1 MISTLLVCGACL
13 AAEPVAYGTKQLQSK
28 TQILAAYEQARAS
41 VGRDVDGH
49 VRLAL
54 WCEQN
59 GLSSEWL
66 KHLTIAVLTDPAHA
80 GARGLLGLVAFRGQW
95 RSPEEIRAR
104 LRADRTVSDSLDE
117 YRARRA
123 RMSNSADAHWKLAMW
138 CKQNGLSPE
147 AAAHL
152 TVVTQLDPG
161 RQSAWKRL
169 GYKKHGSRW
178 ITGPQL
184 AERIAEFDA
193 RRKADKYWTTLLE
206 RLRSGLVNESKRA
219 KAAIELQGVTDPGAV
234 PSIWATFA
242 RGNTPHQKLAV
253 QLFGQID
260 SPDSTRALADLA
272 IASDSGEVRGASIE
286 TLRRRDP
293 REIASILVGR
303 LYDLELDRDPVL
315 YHYRLQPI
323 GWNAIG
329 SLGYL
334 FIRGPFYEIFR
345 TYTVDESFIN
355 SPTGVAPI
363 TTTVPDYVSRIFAQ
377 RQQQISD
384 LFTSIGQI
392 LEDFEEAMPASPHD
406 DQMTAQ
412 RIARTI
418 DVLSKTNGRYLGK
431 DPEVWKKWW
440 AEEQGYVYES
450 SGPRKRPD
458 LTLSAGKP
466 TFTSTVH
473 LSCFAAGTPV
483 HTLAG
488 RRPIES
494 IQTGDQVLTQDS
506 RTAELSYQPVLA
518 AVKNKPDRLIEIN
531 LGTEVIRAT
540 EIHRFWKAG
549 QGWVAARDLEP
560 GDTLRSLGGVAVV
573 KSIKRGQIEPVFNL
587 KVMQAQSF
595 FVGHRGTLVHDNS
608 PVAAVIRP
616 FDLVQ
621 REDGKLGD

>member
-13 AAEPVAYGTKQLQSK
+13 VAEPVASPTEQLQNK
-28 TQILAAYEQARAS
+28 AHILAAYQQARAK
-41 VGRDVDGH
+41 VGREVDGQ

-59 GLSSEWL
+59 GLPSERL
-66 KHLTIAVLTDPAHA
+66 KHLTIAILTDPDHA
-80 GARGLLGLVAFRGQW
+80 RARALLGLVAFRGHW
-95 RSPEEIRAR
+95 HSPEEIRET
-104 LRADRTVSDSLDE
+104 LQADLATSASLAE

-123 RMSNSADAHWKLAMW
+123 RMSNSANAHWKLAMW
-138 CKQNGLSPE
+138 CKQHGLKPE
-147 AAAHL
+147 AEAHL

-161 RQSAWKRL
+161 RESAWKRL
-169 GYKKHGSRW
+169 GFKKHGSRW
-178 ITGPQL
+178 LTGPQL
-184 AERIAEFDA
+184 AERIAEYDA
-193 RRKADKYWTTLLE
+193 RRKADKYWTTVLE
-206 RLRSGLVNESKRA
+206 RVRSGLVSESKRA
-219 KAAIELQGVTDPGAV
+219 EAARELQGVTDPAAV
-234 PSIWATFA
+234 PSVWATFA

-303 LYDLELDRDPVL
+303 LYDLELDRDPIL

-323 GWNAIG
+323 GWSAIG

-334 FIRGPFYEIFR
+334 FIRGPFYEILR
-345 TYTVDESFIN
+345 TYTVDESFRD
-355 SPTGVAPI
+355 SPTGVPPI
-363 TTTVPDYVSRIFAQ
+363 TTSVPDYVERIFAQ
-377 RQQQISD
+377 RQRQVAD

-392 LEDFEEAMPASPHD
+392 LQDFEGAIPTSPRD
-406 DQMTAQ
+406 DRAIAE
-412 RIARTI
+412 RIARII

-431 DPEVWKKWW
+431 DPEAWRKWW

-450 SGPRKRPD
+450 PTPHQRPD
-458 LTLSAGKP
+458 LTRSTGNP

-494 IQTGDQVLTQDS
+494 IQTGDQVLTQDP

-518 AVKNKPDRLIEIN
+518 AVKNKPDRLVEIN

-549 QGWVAARDLEP
+549 QGWVAARDLKP

-573 KSIKRGQIEPVFNL
+573 KSIKRGQIQPVFNL

-608 PVAAVIRP
+608 PVEPVLQP
-616 FDLVQ
+616 FDLVA
-621 REDGKLGD
+621 EATGNL